1 GPGRTH
7 QQVPLQFSRQPGIN
21 MKNDARTARPRRLA
35 FALTA
40 AAILVGGC
48 ASVEPNNPRD
58 PWEGY
63 NRGMFAFNDAV
74 DGAILKPIAYAYRD
88 LTPKPARTCISNV
101 FGNLN
106 DMWSA
111 LNSFLQGRQ
120 HDFFNTLGR
129 VLFNSTMGLGGCI
142 DVASMNGAYAI
153 PNDLGTTLGVWGM
166 GSGPYFVL
174 PFLGPSTVRDT
185 TATVTSV
192 ATISPRTPIFAI
204 NNVPVRNTLLGIWVV
219 AAPDELLDADAL
231 VNRTTLDRYS
241 LSRHADLQR
250 RDAFVNE
257 RTGRQDSVPDY
268 ADDELPDY
276 SYPQPAAKWLARCP
290 SLDR

>member
-1 GPGRTH
+1 
-7 QQVPLQFSRQPGIN
+7 

-219 AAPDELLDADAL
+219 DAREGLLDADEI
-231 VNRTTLDRYS
+231 VNRTALDRYS
-241 LSRHADLQR
+241 FIRDAYLQR
-250 RDAFVNE
+250 RDALVNQ
-257 RTGRQDSVPDY
+257 RTGGQDSVPDY

-276 SYPQPAAKWLARCP
+276 SDPEPAAK
-290 SLDR
+290 